1 VKGGKTMEKKIK
13 IVMVVVAIIALLIAG
28 IMIYSSNQD
37 AVDSDEISN
46 QITDSL
52 IEDEEVNIGTVEI
65 PDDLSNDDL
74 SNIASNDLLENDE
87 EVEIGELI

>member
-1 VKGGKTMEKKIK
+1 MEKKIK